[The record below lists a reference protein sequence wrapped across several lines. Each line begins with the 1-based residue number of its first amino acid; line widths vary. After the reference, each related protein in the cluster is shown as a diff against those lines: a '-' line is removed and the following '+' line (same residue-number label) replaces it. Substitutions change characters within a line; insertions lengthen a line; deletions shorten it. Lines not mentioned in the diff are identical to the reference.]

1 MKLSLIIALLFPLS
15 AIAADPDPKKPVNEK
30 CPITSKAVDPKITTV
45 YEEVTYAFADQAS
58 LEKWKKQRAESI
70 YQEIGGKAAVSAT
83 VDKFYV
89 KVLADK
95 SINFFFEDISMKKQ
109 HNKQKAFISAALGG
123 PTPWAGKDMRKAHA
137 KIDGITEAHFDAVAG
152 HLQSTLKD
160 LKVKDESI
168 AKIMVVV
175 GSTRADVQ
183 GHKNKP
189 AKTKTASK

>member
-1 MKLSLIIALLFPLS
+1 MKLSIIAALLFPLS
-15 AIAADPDPKKPVNEK
+15 AFAADPAPKKPVNDK
-30 CPITSKAVDPKITTV
+30 CPITCKAVDPKITTV

-70 YQEIGGKAAVSAT
+70 YQAIGGKAAVSAT
-83 VDKFYV
+83 VDQFYV

-123 PTPWAGKDMRKAHA
+123 PTPWEGKDMRKAHA
-137 KIDGITEAHFDAVAG
+137 NIDGLTDAHFDAVAG

-160 LKVKDESI
+160 LKVNDESI
-168 AKIMVVV
+168 AKIMAVV
-175 GSTRADVQ
+175 GSTRDDVL
-183 GHKNKP
+183 GRKKKAAEP
-189 AKTKTASK
+189 KSSK